1 MRRDAE
7 AIVHARWSQE
17 GIEPLMFQEGRL
29 VELTIPGTE
38 RFHQPAPPTDDF
50 DPDPDPCTL
59 VRTDQ
64 WTLLPVQTPAAFR
77 DTRPPW

>member
-7 AIVHARWSQE
+7 AIVHARCSQE
-17 GIEPLMFQEGRL
+17 ATEPLMFQEGRL

-38 RFHQPAPPTDDF
+38 RLHRPAPPTDDF
-50 DPDPDPCTL
+50 DPDPCTL

>member
-1 MRRDAE
+1 M
-7 AIVHARWSQE
+7 
-17 GIEPLMFQEGRL
+17 G
-29 VELTIPGTE
+29 LTIPGTE
-38 RFHQPAPPTDDF
+38 RFHQLAPPTDDF